1 MIQVSLTTQDSF
13 LLICPQCFDCWARL
27 KGTDAAH
34 WWHRYVPC
42 EEHTFACSSYGA
54 KLGGS
59 LLEAGDLQIEALP
72 SALLSRELTL
82 YLQDL
87 SHDSSQIS

>member
-1 MIQVSLTTQDSF
+1 MIQVDLKIPDSF

-27 KGTDAAH
+27 KGTDSNH

-42 EEHTFACSSYGA
+42 LDHTFRADAYGG

-59 LLEAGDLQIEALP
+59 LLEADEAVNLTTLP
-72 SALLSRELTL
+72 PELLSQELSL
-82 YLQDL
+82 YLE
-87 SHDSSQIS
+87 DSAPCV

>member
-1 MIQVSLTTQDSF
+1 MIQALLTTEDSF

-27 KGTDAAH
+27 KGTNSSH

-42 EEHTFACSSYGA
+42 EQHTFACSAYGA

-59 LLEAGDLQIEALP
+59 LLEAGDLPLDSLP
-72 SALLSRELTL
+72 PVLIQCELTL
-82 YLQDL
+82 YLQEAL
-87 SHDSSQIS
+87 

>member
-1 MIQVSLTTQDSF
+1 MIEVPLAIEDSF

-27 KGTDAAH
+27 VGSDQSH

-42 EEHTFACSSYGA
+42 LAHTKECEAYGS

-59 LLEAGDLQIEALP
+59 LLEADSKITLDLLPPALIDHECR
-72 SALLSRELTL
+72 LL
-82 YLQDL
+82 LQET
-87 SHDSSQIS
+87 Q